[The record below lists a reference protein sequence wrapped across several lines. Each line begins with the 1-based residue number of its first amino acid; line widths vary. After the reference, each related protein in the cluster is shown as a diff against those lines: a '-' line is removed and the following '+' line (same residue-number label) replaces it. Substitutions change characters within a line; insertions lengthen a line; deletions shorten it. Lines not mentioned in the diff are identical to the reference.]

1 MSTFRWWIDEPI
13 VRGSGNPGDE
23 DLERLRAQGFSVA
36 VSLLEESKQPPRYAK
51 RPAEDSGWAIYSI
64 PVAENHAPSLEQIGE
79 FIGRLKGLPPEMKV
93 VVFCQSGLGR
103 TACMGAAYW
112 IMKGLTSNKA
122 IPFKELALSLSKIR
136 RFEDSKVRRTERRRS
151 NRLKRLNP
159 DARLC
164 WLRR

>member
-64 PVAENHAPSLEQIGE
+64 PVVENHAPSLEQIGE

-136 RFEDSKVRRTERRRS
+136 RFEGSTNGKKALEPFKTF
-151 NRLKRLNP
+151 KP
-159 DARLC
+159 
-164 WLRR
+164 

>member
-93 VVFCQSGLGR
+93 VVFCESGLGR

-122 IPFKELALSLSKIR
+122 ITRMSEACLATDWATPERQQVLTE
-136 RFEDSKVRRTERRRS
+136 FEKLHR
-151 NRLKRLNP
+151 K
-159 DARLC
+159 
-164 WLRR
+164 

>member
-103 TACMGAAYW
+103 TACMGAALLDY
-112 IMKGLTSNKA
+112 
-122 IPFKELALSLSKIR
+122 
-136 RFEDSKVRRTERRRS
+136 ERSHVEQGDRAHERGVFS
-151 NRLKRLNP
+151 YRLGNSR
-159 DARLC
+159 ATASSH
-164 WLRR
+164 